1 MSIPLAPPAL
11 PSPRVGPWHR
21 LLAVSPLL
29 AALPLAAYA
38 VVLFFS
44 FQAERMADLRTD
56 IQRATS
62 GLAAA
67 VNIEIAAS
75 TRALEALAT
84 SARLDVG
91 DIQGFREEARRL
103 LTVQPAWHNVILLD
117 ASRQV
122 MNLRYPADAASL
134 PSPAEVPVASVLQT
148 GRASNVV
155 LSDGSVAVR
164 VPVRLQRAGLR
175 YALVAVLPGTAI
187 AGSITRVRL
196 PPGWTVLMVDEE
208 GRQLVRGGS
217 EPETPPSLRALAA
230 QPGQPTWIED
240 GRLALAQP
248 VGETRWTMLAA
259 APPASVITAAWFWLL
274 AALGLSAAFAG
285 LSIAA
290 RIALRNRRAEQERA
304 RKVAEEHARLEEQ
317 ERRRA
322 DLLATVSHELRTP
335 LTGLLGYT
343 ELLGRAPLPLEAR
356 GWVEQQARAGQ
367 ALLALIGDVLDY
379 ARLEEGA
386 VQLEDTD
393 IDLPALLEDCA
404 AVLRSLAAQKGLLL
418 MVEPDPGL
426 PRWIRGDPLRLRQ
439 VMTNLLG
446 NAIKFTRAGRVTL
459 RARLAPA
466 SHEIEISVVD
476 TGPGIP
482 AEALPR
488 IFDRFRQAGADTARQ
503 FGGSGLGLAISRRLV
518 TAMGGVI
525 SAEST
530 LGQGSRFSFRV
541 PFRPGAAPPTR
552 AVAKLRILIAED
564 VAASRLL
571 LTSVLQRAGHEV
583 TGAEDGARALAA
595 MHGQSFDMLLV
606 DLNMPGMDG
615 FGVAAAVRAMPGDA
629 SRVPMLA
636 LTADAPEEVEPRCR
650 EAGFDG
656 VLRKPY
662 ETRRLLAL
670 IDAMRG
676 RPEPMGGEG
685 LRAVVG

>member
-1 MSIPLAPPAL
+1 
-11 PSPRVGPWHR
+11 V
-21 LLAVSPLL
+21 VSPIL

-44 FQAERMADLRTD
+44 LQTERIGDLRTD

-84 SARLDVG
+84 SGRLEVG
-91 DIQGFREEARRL
+91 DVQGFREEARRL
-103 LTVQPAWHNVILLD
+103 LSVQPNWHNVVLLD

-122 MNLRYPADAASL
+122 VNLRYPADAASL
-134 PSPAEVPVASVLQT
+134 PSAAEVPVASVLQT
-148 GRASNVV
+148 GRPSNAV
-155 LSDGSVAVR
+155 LSDGSVAIR
-164 VPVRLQRAGLR
+164 VPVRLQRGVR

-187 AGSITRVRL
+187 ATSVTRLRL
-196 PPGWTVLMVDEE
+196 PPGWTVLMVDED

-217 EPETPPSLRALAA
+217 EPATPPSLRALAA

-240 GRLALAQP
+240 GRLAVAQL
-248 VGETRWTMLAA
+248 VGDTRWTMLTA
-259 APPASVITAAWFWLL
+259 APPANLITAAWSWLL

-304 RKVAEEHARLEEQ
+304 RKAAEDHARLEEQ
-317 ERRRA
+317 ERRRT

-343 ELLGRAPLPLEAR
+343 ELLGRASLSAEAR

-379 ARLEEGA
+379 ARLKEGA

-404 AVLRSLAAQKGLLL
+404 GVVRSLAAQKGLLL
-418 MVEPDPGL
+418 MVEPDAGL

-439 VMTNLLG
+439 VITNLLG

-459 RARLAPA
+459 CARLAPA
-466 SHEIEISVVD
+466 SHEIEIAVVD

-482 AEALPR
+482 PEALPR
-488 IFDRFRQAGADTARQ
+488 IFDRFRQAGADTARR

-530 LGQGSRFSFRV
+530 LGQGSRFSFRI
-541 PFRPGAAPPTR
+541 PFRPGSAPPAR
-552 AVAKLRILIAED
+552 AVAKLRILVAED

-583 TGAEDGARALAA
+583 TGTEDGARALAA

-615 FGVAAAVRAMPGDA
+615 FGVAAAVRAMPGEA

-670 IDAMRG
+670 MDALRS
-676 RPEPMGGEG
+676 RPEPVGREG
-685 LRAVVG
+685 LRAAVG

>member
-11 PSPRVGPWHR
+11 PSPRDGLWRR
-21 LLAVSPLL
+21 LLVVSPIL

-44 FQAERMADLRTD
+44 LQTERIGDLRTD

-84 SARLDVG
+84 SGRLEVG
-91 DIQGFREEARRL
+91 DVQGFREEARRL
-103 LTVQPAWHNVILLD
+103 LSVQPNWHNVVLLD

-122 MNLRYPADAASL
+122 VNLRYPADAASL
-134 PSPAEVPVASVLQT
+134 PSAAEVPVASVLQT
-148 GRASNVV
+148 GRPSNAV
-155 LSDGSVAVR
+155 LSDGSVAIR
-164 VPVRLQRAGLR
+164 VPVRLQRGVR

-187 AGSITRVRL
+187 ATSVTRLRL
-196 PPGWTVLMVDEE
+196 PPGWTVLMVDED

-217 EPETPPSLRALAA
+217 EPATPPSLRALAA

-240 GRLALAQP
+240 GRLAVAQL
-248 VGETRWTMLAA
+248 VGDTRWTMLTA
-259 APPASVITAAWFWLL
+259 APPANLITAAWSWLL

-304 RKVAEEHARLEEQ
+304 RKAAEDHARLEEQ
-317 ERRRA
+317 ERRRT

-343 ELLGRAPLPLEAR
+343 ELLGRASLSAEAR

-379 ARLEEGA
+379 ARLKEGA

-404 AVLRSLAAQKGLLL
+404 GVVRSLAAQKGLLL
-418 MVEPDPGL
+418 MVEPDAGL

-439 VMTNLLG
+439 VITNLLG

-459 RARLAPA
+459 CARLAPA
-466 SHEIEISVVD
+466 SHEIEIAVVD

-482 AEALPR
+482 PEALPR
-488 IFDRFRQAGADTARQ
+488 IFDRFRQAGADTARR

-530 LGQGSRFSFRV
+530 LGQGSRFSFRI
-541 PFRPGAAPPTR
+541 PFRPGSAPPAR
-552 AVAKLRILIAED
+552 AVAKLRILVAED

-583 TGAEDGARALAA
+583 TGTEDGARALAA

-615 FGVAAAVRAMPGDA
+615 FGVAAAVRAMPGEA

-670 IDAMRG
+670 MDALRS
-676 RPEPMGGEG
+676 RPEPVGREG
-685 LRAVVG
+685 LRAAVG